1 MSAATTDEPGPD
13 APTVF
18 VVDDDAG
25 LCRSLA
31 RLIRSAG
38 WNVET
43 FTSAHDFLDRQAH
56 GGTGCVLMDVQMPGM
71 TGPELHRRM
80 TDRGISLP
88 VVFLSGHGDLP
99 MGVQAMKRGAVD
111 FLSKPVDD
119 ETLLQTLRQGIERHA
134 IAQADRRRRQEIELR
149 LARLSPRERE
159 VLKLVIGGHLNK
171 QVADKMGISIK
182 TVKVHRARVMEKMEV
197 DSLAALVHLC
207 ENAGVEFPHRSAGA
221 HASGGRPAPHPV
233 TPTSGTGT

>member
-1 MSAATTDEPGPD
+1 MSAANTDEPGTH

-18 VVDDDAG
+18 VVDDDAS

-38 WNVET
+38 WNIET
-43 FTSAHDFLDRQAH
+43 FASAHDFLDRQACA
-56 GGTGCVLMDVQMPGM
+56 GTGCVVMDVRMPGM
-71 TGPELHRRM
+71 TGPELHRLM

-88 VVFLSGHGDLP
+88 VVFLTGHGDLP
-99 MGVQAMKRGAVD
+99 IGVQAMKKGAVD

-119 ETLLQTLRQGIERHA
+119 ETLLQALREGIERHA
-134 IAQADRRRRQEIELR
+134 IAQADQWRREVIELR

-207 ENAGVEFPHRSAGA
+207 DNAGVEFPHRSAGA
-221 HASGGRPAPHPV
+221 HASGELRALHPV
-233 TPTSGTGT
+233 TPTSETGT